1 MNKETAERI
10 QELFMGAESSLSR
23 TDPEFVEI
31 IANFSQDEVMKA
43 NKLTTKEQMLCILS
57 VLLGCQGMGE
67 FQNMLHA
74 ALNMGIDPIAMKE
87 VIYQGTAYLGI
98 GRTYDFL
105 TVTNQIMEQHGI
117 ELPLAAQ
124 ATTNEKTRFG
134 DGLTKQVELF
144 GEDMAKRQTDGP
156 LLRRNI
162 NRWLA
167 DNCFG
172 DYYTRNGLNDQER
185 EMITFCFILAQGG
198 CENQLRGHTAG
209 NFGVGND
216 KEKLYGIVEQCMPYI
231 GYPRSLNAMN
241 IIDEVAR
248 KMENQQ
254 PVVISDTK
262 E

>member
-1 MNKETAERI
+1 MNMDTEKRI
-10 QELFMGAESSLSR
+10 HKLFEGVSSSLKK
-23 TDPEFVEI
+23 TDPEFAEI
-31 IANFSQDEVMKA
+31 IVNFSQGEVLEA
-43 NKLTTKEQMLCILS
+43 NKLTEKEQMLCILS
-57 VLLGCQGMGE
+57 ALLGCQGMGE

-74 ALNMGIDPIAMKE
+74 ALNAGVDPVAIKE
-87 VIYQGTAYLGI
+87 IVYQATAYLGI
-98 GRTYDFL
+98 GRTFDFL
-105 TVTNQIMEQHGI
+105 AATNQIMKQHGI
-117 ELPLAAQ
+117 ELPLAPQ

-144 GEDMAKRQTDGP
+144 GEAMAKRQTEGP
-156 LLRRNI
+156 VLRRNI

-198 CENQLRGHTAG
+198 CENQLRGHTVG

-216 KEKLYGIVEQCMPYI
+216 KEKLYSVVEQCMPYI

-241 IIDEVAR
+241 IIDEVSRAR
-248 KMENQQ
+248 ENQ
-254 PVVISDTK
+254 
-262 E
+262 

>member
-1 MNKETAERI
+1 MNCEMEEKLKK
-10 QELFMGAESSLSR
+10 LFEGVDSSLHI
-23 TDPEFVEI
+23 TDPEWVEI
-31 IANFSQDEVMKA
+31 VANFSWDEIVSGS
-43 NKLTTKEQMLCILS
+43 KLTERERMLCILS
-57 VLLGCQGMGE
+57 ALLGCQGMGE

-74 ALNMGIDPIAMKE
+74 ALNRGIDPIVVKE
-87 VIYQGTAYLGI
+87 VIYQATAYLGI
-98 GRTYDFL
+98 GRVYDFL
-105 TVTNQIMEQHGI
+105 LAANQIMEQHEI
-117 ELPLAAQ
+117 CLPLAPQ
-124 ATTNEKTRFG
+124 ATVKEEMRFE
-134 DGLTKQVELF
+134 DGLAKQVALF
-144 GEDMAKRQTDGP
+144 GPNMKKQQTDAP
-156 LLRRNI
+156 ILRRKI

-241 IIDEVAR
+241 IIDEVAES
-248 KMENQQ
+248 MENQ
-254 PVVISDTK
+254 
-262 E
+262 

>member
-1 MNKETAERI
+1 MNNEAKKRTSY
-10 QELFMGAESSLSR
+10 LFDGVESTLQN
-23 TDPEFVEI
+23 TDPEWVDI
-31 IANFSQDEVMKA
+31 VANFSQNETIA
-43 NKLTTKEQMLCILS
+43 ASRLTEKEQMLCILS
-57 VLLGCQGMGE
+57 ALLGCQGMGE

-74 ALNMGIDPIAMKE
+74 ALGTGIDPIAIKE
-87 VIYQGTAYLGI
+87 VIYQATAYLGI

-105 TVTNQIMEQHGI
+105 AATNQIMEQHGI
-117 ELPLAAQ
+117 KLPLAPQ
-124 ATTNEKTRFG
+124 GTTNERSRFG
-134 DGLTKQVELF
+134 DGLVKQISLF

-156 LLRRNI
+156 VRRRNI

-216 KEKLYGIVEQCMPYI
+216 KEKLYSVVEQCMPYI

-241 IIDEVAR
+241 IIDEVSK
-248 KMENQQ
+248 KMENQ
-254 PVVISDTK
+254 
-262 E
+262 

>member
-1 MNKETAERI
+1 MNMDTEKRI
-10 QELFMGAESSLSR
+10 QKLFAGVSYTLSK

-31 IANFSQDEVMKA
+31 LANFSQDEVRKA
-43 NKLTTKEQMLCILS
+43 NILTEKEQMLCILS
-57 VLLGCQGMGE
+57 ALLGCQGMGE

-74 ALNMGIDPIAMKE
+74 ALDTGIDPIAIKE
-87 VIYQGTAYLGI
+87 VIYQAAAYLGI

-105 TVTNQIMEQHGI
+105 AAANQIMEQHGI
-117 ELPLAAQ
+117 KLPLAPQ
-124 ATTNEKTRFG
+124 ATTNEKTRFEE
-134 DGLTKQVELF
+134 GLTKQVELF
-144 GEDMAKRQTDGP
+144 GSNMAKRQTDGP
-156 LLRRNI
+156 VLRRNI

-216 KEKLYGIVEQCMPYI
+216 KEKLYSVVEQCMPYI

-241 IIDEVAR
+241 IIDEVS
-248 KMENQQ
+248 KKLENQ
-254 PVVISDTK
+254 
-262 E
+262 